1 MAKAY
6 GVKGKNAGQD
16 DAIKALLDCSIDLVV
31 LEGVAGS
38 GKTLLAL
45 AAGLEHVLESKQ
57 YKEIMFTRAP
67 VSVGDDMGFLP
78 GTVDDKLLPWC
89 GALLDNL
96 EYLIGDSKQTE
107 SFVTSKLKMMA
118 MQHMRGRS
126 LTNRYLIVDEAQN
139 ISTQQMKVILTR
151 AGENTKIIVL
161 GDNSQIDN
169 KRLSVDNNALAFLIK
184 ASISEDFIKL
194 ISLPEGVRSRL
205 CVWAAKNM

>member
-6 GVKGKNAGQD
+6 GVKGKNAEQD
-16 DAIKALLDCSIDLVV
+16 LAIKHLLDCSVDLVV

-67 VSVGDDMGFLP
+67 IAVGDDMGFLP
-78 GTVDDKLLPWC
+78 GTVDEKMLPWC
-89 GALLDNL
+89 GGMLDNL

-107 SFVTSKLKMMA
+107 SFVVSKLKILA

-126 LTNRYLIVDEAQN
+126 LNNRYLIVDEAQN
-139 ISTQQMKVILTR
+139 ISVQQMKVILTR
-151 AGENTKIIVL
+151 AGENTKIVVM

-169 KRLSVDNNALAFLIK
+169 KRLTVDNNALSVLK
-184 ASISEDFIKL
+184 SLVSTVDFVKTV
-194 ISLPEGVRSRL
+194 SLPAGVRSQL
-205 CVWAAKNM
+205 CSWATEVL

>member
-6 GVKGKNAGQD
+6 GVKGKNAEQD
-16 DAIKALLDCSIDLVV
+16 EAIKALLDCSIDLVV

-78 GTVDDKLLPWC
+78 GTVDEKMLPWC
-89 GALLDNL
+89 GGMLDNL

-107 SFVTSKLKMMA
+107 SFVVSKLKILA

-126 LTNRYLIVDEAQN
+126 LNNRYLIVDEAQN
-139 ISTQQMKVILTR
+139 ISVQQMKVILTR
-151 AGENTKIIVL
+151 AGENTKIVVM
-161 GDNSQIDN
+161 GDGSQIDN
-169 KRLSVDNNALAFLIK
+169 KRLSVDNNALAVLTK
-184 ASISEDFIKL
+184 LSTSVDFVKV
-194 ISLPEGVRSRL
+194 ISLPAGVRSRL
-205 CVWAAKNM
+205 CSWSTEVL